1 MGVRVISTLDDLA
14 SAYSDVP
21 DRLRSGARRVARN
34 AAEDQRTE
42 WRRISRSRAGPHGE
56 RFYKRITSEAT
67 GPAEYEVGP
76 EGIPKSEFVGV
87 GYRSGGNDDGLM
99 AADLMTPRFH
109 RRVEAMIT
117 EALGG

>member
-34 AAEDQRTE
+34 A
-42 WRRISRSRAGPHGE
+42 
-56 RFYKRITSEAT
+56 
-67 GPAEYEVGP
+67 AEYEVGP